1 MSKKR
6 DRWDSSSSS
15 EEEKEEAT
23 PKPLAA
29 SKNNSATKAT
39 TTTTSSN
46 KFPLHNPL
54 LQGCRSVYDTYD
66 RIDKV
71 SEGSYGIVWKARDLA
86 TQEIVALK
94 QIKFEQ
100 PELMEQQG
108 FPLTALREISTLLQL
123 QHESI
128 VGVKEMVVGSGDDK
142 VFMVMEFM
150 EKDLQQAIK
159 DTRQYPNV
167 LRQAELKGIMKQ
179 ILEGVAYMHEHWM
192 LHRDLKTSNIL
203 VHSTG
208 RVALCDLGLA
218 RRYEVPAQPLTL
230 LVVTLWYRAPE
241 LLMGETKYGP
251 PIDVWSLG
259 CIFGELILAGE
270 ALMQGQGELDQ
281 LDKLFQMVGLPTE
294 ESWPDY
300 DQLPHA
306 SMFRWKKQTS
316 KDNDN
321 RSAPL
326 LAKKFPINAPPHFK
340 QSFLDGN
347 GYDLLSK
354 LLALDPKQR
363 ITAKEA
369 LAHPYFHTG
378 VPSELPVL
386 F

>member
-1 MSKKR
+1 
-6 DRWDSSSSS
+6 
-15 EEEKEEAT
+15 
-23 PKPLAA
+23 
-29 SKNNSATKAT
+29 
-39 TTTTSSN
+39 
-46 KFPLHNPL
+46 
-54 LQGCRSVYDTYD
+54 
-66 RIDKV
+66 
-71 SEGSYGIVWKARDLA
+71 
-86 TQEIVALK
+86 
-94 QIKFEQ
+94 
-100 PELMEQQG
+100 
-108 FPLTALREISTLLQL
+108 
-123 QHESI
+123 
-128 VGVKEMVVGSGDDK
+128 
-142 VFMVMEFM
+142 
-150 EKDLQQAIK
+150 
-159 DTRQYPNV
+159 
-167 LRQAELKGIMKQ
+167 
-179 ILEGVAYMHEHWM
+179 MHENWM

-218 RRYEVPAQPLTL
+218 RRYELPAQPLTL

-259 CIFGELILAGE
+259 CILGELILAGE
-270 ALMQGQGELDQ
+270 AMMQGQGELDQ
-281 LDKLFQMVGLPTE
+281 LDKLFQMVGLPTD

-306 SMFRWKKQTS
+306 SMFRWKKLPS
-316 KDNDN
+316 GKDNNDVP
-321 RSAPL
+321 APL

-347 GYDLLSK
+347 GYDLLSR

-378 VPSELPVL
+378 VLSELPVL

>member
-1 MSKKR
+1 MGKR
-6 DRWDSSSSS
+6 DRWDSSSD
-15 EEEKEEAT
+15 EEDKQEKQ
-23 PKPLAA
+23 KPLTKE
-29 SKNNSATKAT
+29 SPKTTPSDDATKP
-39 TTTTSSN
+39 
-46 KFPLHNPL
+46 KYPLHNPL

-66 RIDKV
+66 RMDKV

-100 PELMEQQG
+100 PELLEQQG

-128 VGVKEMVVGSGDDK
+128 VGVREMVVGTGHDK
-142 VFMVMEFM
+142 VFMVMEFF

-179 ILEGVAYMHEHWM
+179 ILEGVAYMHKHWF

-218 RRYEVPAQPLTL
+218 RRYQQPAQPLTL

-259 CIFGELILAGE
+259 CILAELILAGE
-270 ALMQGQGELDQ
+270 PLMQGQGELDQ
-281 LDKLFQMVGLPTE
+281 LDKIFSMVGLPTE
-294 ESWPDY
+294 KSWPEY

-306 SMFRWKKQTS
+306 SMFRWKKTNG
-316 KDNDN
+316 KDAP
-321 RSAPL
+321 APL
-326 LAKKFPINAPPHFK
+326 LPQKFPINTPPHFK

-347 GYDLLSK
+347 GFDLLSK

-363 ITAKEA
+363 ITSQDA
-369 LAHPYFHTG
+369 LKHPYFSSG
-378 VPSELPVL
+378 VASEVPVL